1 LRAIDVPEL
10 LYRELARDIRQ
21 DSPSV
26 LEIGVGR
33 LAMNSRGL
41 AQNMGSICPIR
52 HQSVYG
58 DLA

>member
-1 LRAIDVPEL
+1 
-10 LYRELARDIRQ
+10 
-21 DSPSV
+21 
-26 LEIGVGR
+26 VGR